1 MLVLVLV
8 LVLVLMLVN
17 DDNDDDDD
25 DVDNDDSAALAALFN
40 NVLSLEF
47 FFSLFS
53 AADLEL
59 FSSIPFLAL

>member
-1 MLVLVLV
+1 MLV

-25 DVDNDDSAALAALFN
+25 DNDDSAAPAALFN
-40 NVLSLEF
+40 NVLSLELF
-47 FFSLFS
+47 FHYFRKT

-59 FSSIPFLAL
+59 FSSIPFLGL